1 MEYVRELDTRAA
13 GTAATQ
19 SALKVHRLTF
29 MEAAM
34 LVVGSTIGSGVLGL
48 AYASR
53 LAGWPVLF
61 VWLVVAGI
69 FSGISMLYV
78 AETAL
83 RTQEPLQLSGLA
95 EKYVGRIGS
104 WLIFFSVG
112 ATSFCSLIAYTAGCG
127 RILSECT
134 GLTPELAG
142 ILFAAAATVVVWG
155 GLKVT
160 GVAEKFLSLG
170 MIIMLLLL
178 AGASVVSARV
188 PLADIL
194 YTHWAYAVPVFNI
207 AVFCYAVQYIVPE
220 LARGFTHAP
229 QKLVPSLLTGMG
241 ISFLILASVPLSVFL
256 MLPVA
261 EITEVASL
269 SWGRAL
275 QPDIFFFL
283 VNAFAFCAML
293 TSFWAISESFLTNM
307 VDRLHLASEG
317 AVKGR
322 ALCLAVIVIPPVFLA
337 SGNLVGFVNAL
348 FSAGTFGGIIMS
360 VLPVFMLRQARR
372 RGNRQPCWQC
382 GRIASL
388 PVQLLVVALFSGAG
402 IYALCSLVGL
412 LPPAW

>member
-53 LAGWPVLF
+53 LAGWPVPF

-188 PLADIL
+188 PLADIF
-194 YTHWAYAVPVFNI
+194 YTHWAHAVPVFNI
-207 AVFCYAVQYIVPE
+207 AVFCYAGAGSRLYPCATKIGAVHPD
-220 LARGFTHAP
+220 RHGH
-229 QKLVPSLLTGMG
+229 
-241 ISFLILASVPLSVFL
+241 FLSHP
-256 MLPVA
+256 
-261 EITEVASL
+261 
-269 SWGRAL
+269 GQRAL
-275 QPDIFFFL
+275 VCFPHAACSRDYG
-283 VNAFAFCAML
+283 
-293 TSFWAISESFLTNM
+293 S
-307 VDRLHLASEG
+307 
-317 AVKGR
+317 
-322 ALCLAVIVIPPVFLA
+322 
-337 SGNLVGFVNAL
+337 
-348 FSAGTFGGIIMS
+348 S
-360 VLPVFMLRQARR
+360 V
-372 RGNRQPCWQC
+372 
-382 GRIASL
+382 
-388 PVQLLVVALFSGAG
+388 
-402 IYALCSLVGL
+402 SLVGTGPAAGYFLFPGQCLCL
-412 LPPAW
+412 LRDADVLLGYFGKLFDQYGKPPAPGLGRGCKGPCPVPGRHRYTACFSGVRQSRRLCQRLV

>member
-53 LAGWPVLF
+53 LAGWPVPF

-83 RTQEPLQLSGLA
+83 RTQEPLQLSGLT

-188 PLADIL
+188 PLADIF
-194 YTHWAYAVPVFNI
+194 YTHWAHAVPVFNI

-229 QKLVPSLLTGMG
+229 QKLVPSILTGMG

-261 EITEVASL
+261 EITGS
-269 SWGRAL
+269 
-275 QPDIFFFL
+275 
-283 VNAFAFCAML
+283 
-293 TSFWAISESFLTNM
+293 
-307 VDRLHLASEG
+307 
-317 AVKGR
+317 
-322 ALCLAVIVIPPVFLA
+322 
-337 SGNLVGFVNAL
+337 
-348 FSAGTFGGIIMS
+348 S
-360 VLPVFMLRQARR
+360 V
-372 RGNRQPCWQC
+372 
-382 GRIASL
+382 
-388 PVQLLVVALFSGAG
+388 
-402 IYALCSLVGL
+402 SLVGTGPAAGYFLFPGQCLCL
-412 LPPAW
+412 LRDADVLLGYFRKLFDQYGKPPAPGLGRGCKGPCPVPGRHRYTACFSGVRQSRRLCQRLV

>member
-1 MEYVRELDTRAA
+1 
-13 GTAATQ
+13 
-19 SALKVHRLTF
+19 
-29 MEAAM
+29 
-34 LVVGSTIGSGVLGL
+34 
-48 AYASR
+48 
-53 LAGWPVLF
+53 
-61 VWLVVAGI
+61 
-69 FSGISMLYV
+69 MLYV

-104 WLIFFSVG
+104 WLIFSPL
-112 ATSFCSLIAYTAGCG
+112 ALRFCSLIAYTAGCG

-188 PLADIL
+188 PLADIFIP
-194 YTHWAYAVPVFNI
+194 TGPM
-207 AVFCYAVQYIVPE
+207 
-220 LARGFTHAP
+220 
-229 QKLVPSLLTGMG
+229 PSR
-241 ISFLILASVPLSVFL
+241 FLILPFSVMPFNILCRSWLAALPMRHKIGAVHPDRHGHFLSHPGQRALVCFL

-307 VDRLHLASEG
+307 VNRLHLASEG

-322 ALCLAVIVIPPVFLA
+322 ALCLAVIVIPPVFW
-337 SGNLVGFVNAL
+337 
-348 FSAGTFGGIIMS
+348 
-360 VLPVFMLRQARR
+360 RQA
-372 RGNRQPCWQC
+372 
-382 GRIASL
+382 IS
-388 PVQLLVVALFSGAG
+388 
-402 IYALCSLVGL
+402 
-412 LPPAW
+412 

>member
-53 LAGWPVLF
+53 LAGWPVPF

-178 AGASVVSARV
+178 SYQPACLWQIFFIPTG
-188 PLADIL
+188 PM
-194 YTHWAYAVPVFNI
+194 
-207 AVFCYAVQYIVPE
+207 
-220 LARGFTHAP
+220 
-229 QKLVPSLLTGMG
+229 PSR
-241 ISFLILASVPLSVFL
+241 FLILPFSVMPFNILCRSWL
-256 MLPVA
+256 AALPMRHKNWCRP
-261 EITEVASL
+261 S
-269 SWGRAL
+269 
-275 QPDIFFFL
+275 
-283 VNAFAFCAML
+283 
-293 TSFWAISESFLTNM
+293 
-307 VDRLHLASEG
+307 
-317 AVKGR
+317 
-322 ALCLAVIVIPPVFLA
+322 
-337 SGNLVGFVNAL
+337 
-348 FSAGTFGGIIMS
+348 
-360 VLPVFMLRQARR
+360 
-372 RGNRQPCWQC
+372 
-382 GRIASL
+382 
-388 PVQLLVVALFSGAG
+388 
-402 IYALCSLVGL
+402 
-412 LPPAW
+412 

>member
-1 MEYVRELDTRAA
+1 
-13 GTAATQ
+13 
-19 SALKVHRLTF
+19 
-29 MEAAM
+29 M

-53 LAGWPVLF
+53 LAGWPVPF

-178 AGASVVSARV
+178 AGPTVEVVRGVSGRGLIHV
-188 PLADIL
+188 LKRTGLA
-194 YTHWAYAVPVFNI
+194 
-207 AVFCYAVQYIVPE
+207 E
-220 LARGFTHAP
+220 LA
-229 QKLVPSLLTGMG
+229 
-241 ISFLILASVPLSVFL
+241 
-256 MLPVA
+256 
-261 EITEVASL
+261 
-269 SWGRAL
+269 
-275 QPDIFFFL
+275 
-283 VNAFAFCAML
+283 CA
-293 TSFWAISESFLTNM
+293 A
-307 VDRLHLASEG
+307 G
-317 AVKGR
+317 
-322 ALCLAVIVIPPVFLA
+322 
-337 SGNLVGFVNAL
+337 L
-348 FSAGTFGGIIMS
+348 F
-360 VLPVFMLRQARR
+360 
-372 RGNRQPCWQC
+372 
-382 GRIASL
+382 
-388 PVQLLVVALFSGAG
+388 
-402 IYALCSLVGL
+402 VGL
-412 LPPAW
+412 LIAS